1 VARLF
6 GDWLDRRGLVPVR
19 RAAVRSAGALGRAW
33 GRVRP
38 LARRLGASAWLT
50 RMAVGAAGFFL
61 FLAAGLV
68 AAGAPVNPGS
78 GDRTVFTV
86 QPGQG
91 AGEIAA
97 GLERSGL
104 IRDRFEF
111 RALCVLFGWEDDLR
125 TGRYE
130 LSPGYSSWRIL
141 RKIRRGEV
149 ITVSVTI
156 PEGYTFEQIER
167 LLEERGL
174 TGPGALRQALDDL
187 ASRGDI
193 PFLPLDRSGFIEP
206 YEGLLFPDTYH
217 FEESAGAEVIA
228 RTLTRRTKEVFSPEL
243 LERAAELGL
252 EPFEVLTLA
261 SIIEKEAMV
270 EEERAIISSV
280 YHNRLRIGMKLDA
293 CPTVRYVLKKPPS
306 QPLLYTDLEV
316 VSPYNTYRNAGLPP
330 GPICSPGRASI
341 LAALYP
347 ADTDYFYF
355 VSKNDG
361 THYFSRTV
369 EEHNRAVARYQGG
382 SGGH

>member
-1 VARLF
+1 MARLF
-6 GDWLDRRGLVPVR
+6 GDWLDRHGLVPVR

-38 LARRLGASAWLT
+38 LAGRLGASEWVT

-68 AAGAPVNPGS
+68 AAGAPVSPGS

-86 QPGQG
+86 EPGQG

-130 LSPGYSSWRIL
+130 LSPGYSAWRIL

-174 TGPGALRQALDDL
+174 TEPGAFRQALDEL

-193 PFLPLDRSGFIEP
+193 PFLPLDRSKFIEP
-206 YEGLLFPDTYH
+206 YEGLLFPDTYY

-228 RTLTRRTKEVFSPEL
+228 RTLTRRTGEAFSGEL

-270 EEERAIISSV
+270 EEERALISSV

-306 QPLLYTDLEV
+306 QPLLYADLDV
-316 VSPYNTYRNAGLPP
+316 ASPYNTYRNAGLPP

-341 LAALYP
+341 LAA
-347 ADTDYFYF
+347 
-355 VSKNDG
+355 
-361 THYFSRTV
+361 
-369 EEHNRAVARYQGG
+369 
-382 SGGH
+382 